1 MLASPIEKK
10 LRRLIE
16 MASILGIGTEDRR
29 NAYQFLIHHEWGE
42 CLDTVLTQLY
52 EYSIPID
59 HDFLTL
65 ARELQADMKIDRTE
79 YSFVD
84 ELLQKG
90 P

>member
-1 MLASPIEKK
+1 MLARPIEKK

-16 MASILGIGTEDRR
+16 MASILGIRTEDRR
-29 NAYQFLIHHEWGE
+29 NACLFLIHNEWGL

-65 ARELQADMKIDRTE
+65 ARELQDDMKIHRTE
-79 YSFVD
+79 YSFLNQ
-84 ELLQKG
+84 LLKNG
-90 P
+90 S